1 VSALPPSE
9 PLLSQPIEV
18 GTRRLR
24 NRIISSPMERNL
36 ATTSGLITPAYVRY
50 LEARAAGGAAV
61 VFTESSYIR
70 ADGRARRYQMG
81 IHNASVVAPLRELA
95 ERIHR
100 HGALLGVE
108 LNHGGRTAQTAVNG
122 VRCVAPSAVPCA
134 VAGGEVPEPLTGDDI
149 RDLIRCYAEAA
160 VRCLDAGVD
169 VLMLHGA
176 HGYLIHQFMSPRTN
190 LRDDEWAAPA
200 KFLTEV
206 IDAVRDAVPTATLG
220 IRFSALEGPPDG
232 LGVDETL
239 EIVARAPLD
248 RLDFLDISA
257 GSYESGEWI
266 VQPGEWEEG
275 VLGRFAQRY
284 RQFGLPVS
292 VVGRI
297 TEPETA
303 EGLLQRG
310 EADLVSVGRA
320 LHADPR
326 WADAAT
332 GGRRFRP
339 CITTNHCI
347 DSLFTGQPV
356 PCSVNPDVGGAA
368 GEPGADLVERLI
380 VVAGAGPGGLEA
392 ARACAARGAR
402 VVLFE
407 REKAIG
413 GLIRLS
419 AGLRTYPRYQRI
431 VDWYD
436 AELRGLSV
444 DLRLEEEASP
454 STIAAL
460 RPHAVLIATGGRGI
474 MPDIAGIQSS
484 RVHEIRTWLRAGAPD
499 LGDEQYVVWG
509 ADREGVAVADD
520 LLARGKRILVIG
532 DQKTLAP
539 DVGRRAK
546 ILTVPRLSSDP
557 LVQIQLQSRLVAV
570 TDDGL
575 TIRRHGHV
583 TSLRA
588 PGPVLVSQ
596 GVTPVT
602 DLATALTDAGYDG
615 AVRLVG
621 DASGAAGG
629 ISSAIATAVRTV
641 SGLRPAMWQRM
652 AP

>member
-1 VSALPPSE
+1 MSPQRSIE
-9 PLLSQPIEV
+9 PLLAQPLAV
-18 GTRRLR
+18 GGRRLR
-24 NRIISSPMERNL
+24 NRVISSPMERNL
-36 ATTSGLITPAYVRY
+36 ATAAGLITPAYVRY

-61 VFTESSYIR
+61 VFTESSYVR

-81 IHNASVVAPLRELA
+81 VHEASIVAPLRQLA

-122 VRCVAPSAVPCA
+122 VGCVAPSAVPCA
-134 VAGGEVPEPLTGDDI
+134 VAGGEVPEPLTEHDI

-160 VRCLDAGVD
+160 VRCHDAGVD

-190 LRDDEWAAPA
+190 RRNDEWAEPA
-200 KFLTEV
+200 RFLTEV
-206 IDAVRDAVPTATLG
+206 IGAVRDAVPTATLG

-232 LGVDETL
+232 LGVDRTL
-239 EIVARAPLD
+239 EIVAQAPLD

-257 GSYESGEWI
+257 GSYEAGEWI

-275 VLGRFAQRY
+275 VLGRFARRY
-284 RQFGLPVS
+284 RQFGLPIS

-303 EGLLQRG
+303 ERILQRG
-310 EADLVSVGRA
+310 DADLVSVGRA

-326 WADAAT
+326 WAEAAT
-332 GGRRFRP
+332 TGTRFRP

-347 DSLFTGQPV
+347 DTLFTGQPV
-356 PCSVNPDVGGAA
+356 PCSVNPDVGAA
-368 GEPGADLVERLI
+368 AKKPGADLEGRVI

-413 GLIRLS
+413 GLVRLS

-431 VDWYD
+431 LDWYD
-436 AELRGLSV
+436 AELRSLAV
-444 DLRLEEEASP
+444 ELRLEEEASVGTVASLQP
-454 STIAAL
+454 Q
-460 RPHAVLIATGGRGI
+460 AVLIATGGRGVV
-474 MPDIAGIQSS
+474 PDLGGIQSS

-499 LGDEQYVVWG
+499 LGDERHVVWG

-520 LLARGKRILVIG
+520 LLARGKRVLVIG
-532 DQKTLAP
+532 DQETLAP

-546 ILTVPRLSSDP
+546 ILTVPRLLGDP
-557 LVQIQLQSRLVAV
+557 RVQIRLQTRLLAV
-570 TDDGL
+570 TDDEL
-575 TIRRHGHV
+575 TVRGQEHV
-583 TSLRA
+583 TTVAA

-596 GVTPVT
+596 GLTPVT
-602 DLATALTDAGYDG
+602 DLATALADAGYAG

-621 DASGAAGG
+621 DAGG
-629 ISSAIATAVRTV
+629 NGGSIANAIATAARAV
-641 SGLRPAMWQRM
+641 SRLRPARLQRM
-652 AP
+652 PR